1 MPGPEILA
9 TLVEAL
15 PVAVA
20 LLDGAGRMVVANQA
34 LCEQL
39 GEPLDALRG
48 RLIDTLVAVLEAG
61 RIADGA
67 ELRLGDGAHAAWVR
81 LRFMPG
87 SGAAAG
93 LHWVIFEDIS
103 EARRLRGELRARDDR
118 FRDVIEGLDA
128 GFLLLSGDVSRIEDA
143 SRAGRAL
150 FEGTGL
156 TPHGSLV
163 PLLERVHPD
172 DRGRFDE
179 ALRGMAHEPMRV
191 DVRLVLGESE
201 LLWWS
206 IRSAPV
212 HDAAGRTRN
221 VACVVEDI
229 TARYEIAE
237 ILTQAR
243 QHAARLV
250 HAVHDPRGVIGVLG
264 LDGSLPRPGAAVAA
278 STMDSSAAG
287 GDTVAFATRVATLT
301 AREREVMDR
310 LVHGESSR
318 AIAAAL
324 GLSPKTIEVYRA
336 RVMRKMA
343 TSSLAVLVR
352 RALLEDF

>member
-9 TLVEAL
+9 TLVGAL

-20 LLDGAGRMVVANQA
+20 LIDGAGRMVEANPA

-39 GEPLDALRG
+39 GEPFEALRG
-48 RLIDTLVAVLEAG
+48 RSIDTLVAALDAG
-61 RIADGA
+61 RIADGV
-67 ELRLGDGAHAAWVR
+67 ELRLGEGTHASWVR
-81 LRFMPG
+81 LRFIPG
-87 SGAAAG
+87 TGAAAD
-93 LHWVIFEDIS
+93 LRWVIFEDIA
-103 EARRLRGELRARDDR
+103 ETRRLRGELRARDDR

-128 GFLLLSGDVSRIEDA
+128 GFFLLSGDVSRIEDA
-143 SRAGRAL
+143 SRAGQAL
-150 FEGTGL
+150 FESLGL

-163 PLLERVHPD
+163 PLLEAVHPD
-172 DRGRFDE
+172 DRGRFEE
-179 ALRGMAHEPMRV
+179 ALRAMPLEPARI
-191 DVRLVLGESE
+191 DVRLVLGEGE

-206 IRSAPV
+206 IRSAPL
-212 HDAAGRTRN
+212 HDGAGRTRN

-264 LDGSLPRPGAAVAA
+264 LDGASTRPGAVAA
-278 STMDSSAAG
+278 SGMASASAG
-287 GDTVAFATRVATLT
+287 SDTVAFATRIATLT

-343 TSSLAVLVR
+343 TPSLAVLVR
-352 RALLEDF
+352 RALLEGF